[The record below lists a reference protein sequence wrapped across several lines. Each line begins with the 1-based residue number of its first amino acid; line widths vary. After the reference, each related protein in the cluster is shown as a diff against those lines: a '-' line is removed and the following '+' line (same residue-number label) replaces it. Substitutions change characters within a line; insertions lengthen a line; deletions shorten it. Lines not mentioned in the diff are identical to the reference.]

1 MSLLSIEDLTV
12 RFSSGGT
19 TVTAVDGAS
28 LSVDANEVVGLVGE
42 SGCGKSTI
50 ARTAVG
56 LHKAARGR
64 VAFDGQ
70 VVSSLRGSGLRAYR
84 RQVQYIF
91 QDPLSSLS
99 PRLTVGK
106 AIAEVL
112 DIHGI
117 GRPSSRRARVLELL
131 ELVGLSATHADRMPS
146 ALSGGQRQ
154 RVAIARALA
163 VEPRMLI
170 CDEPV
175 SALDVSIRAQ
185 IINLF
190 LDLQREFGLGLLFIG
205 HDLGLIRRISDRVA
219 VMYLGRVVE
228 QGTAQAVFDQPHHPY
243 TRALLAATPSADPAV
258 ERHRNTVLLKG
269 ELPSPSNIPTG
280 CRFHTRCPAAMPTCA
295 TVEPLQ
301 RAVGPGQSGTVA
313 CHLDASAQ
321 PQQTLAS

>member
-56 LHKAARGR
+56 LHKAARGQ
-64 VAFDGQ
+64 VVFDGQ

-106 AIAEVL
+106 AVSEVL

-243 TRALLAATPSADPAV
+243 TRALLAATPSADPAI

-280 CRFHTRCPAAMPTCA
+280 CRFHTRCPVAMPTCA

-301 RAVGPGQSGTVA
+301 RPVGPGQSGIVA

-321 PQQTLAS
+321 PQKTLAS